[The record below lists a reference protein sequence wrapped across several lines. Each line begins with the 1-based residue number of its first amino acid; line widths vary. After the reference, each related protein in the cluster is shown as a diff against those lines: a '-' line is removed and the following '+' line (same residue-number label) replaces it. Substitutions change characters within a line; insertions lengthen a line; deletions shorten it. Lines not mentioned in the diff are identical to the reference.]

1 MFQNVYHVQNLSDI
15 RFSTRTLIEGL
26 IAHSIIRPGQI
37 RDCLLALKACT
48 KVGQS
53 KDGSES
59 KSPEDQERLQNRILE
74 SLYNEERIRNP
85 AAVIRREYTCA
96 LRSLSWILTAM

>member
-1 MFQNVYHVQNLSDI
+1 VFQNVYHVQNLSDI

-53 KDGSES
+53 KVGSES

-74 SLYNEERIRNP
+74 SLYN
-85 AAVIRREYTCA
+85 
-96 LRSLSWILTAM
+96 